1 MRLIDVDYLLKELE
15 DWQADLDDAI
25 SGRQLGVTD
34 AMVIAYQIPTVD
46 IDHIYGYPIK
56 DLIIFADICRKQ
68 NISNEDLKDFSRN
81 TALIYEHIQKDFFDN
96 LQKNISYYWT
106 EKEEE

>member
-1 MRLIDVDYLLKELE
+1 MRPIDADTIPWIINQQYPHIAGFETVMKMAVDN
-15 DWQADLDDAI
+15 
-25 SGRQLGVTD
+25 
-34 AMVIAYQIPTVD
+34 MPT

-56 DLIIFADICRKQ
+56 DLIIFADVCRKQ

-96 LQKNISYYWT
+96 LQKNVSYYWT